1 MISQVY
7 IDSKVMF
14 LLECFSLIVRF
25 LILEY
30 LVSIKNLVT
39 LVFITSQN
47 PHRGL
52 FNFVGI

>member
-1 MISQVY
+1 MISQVNF
-7 IDSKVMF
+7 DSKVMF
-14 LLECFSLIVRF
+14 LLECLSLIVRF

-30 LVSIKNLVT
+30 LVPVKNLIT

-47 PHRGL
+47 THRGL